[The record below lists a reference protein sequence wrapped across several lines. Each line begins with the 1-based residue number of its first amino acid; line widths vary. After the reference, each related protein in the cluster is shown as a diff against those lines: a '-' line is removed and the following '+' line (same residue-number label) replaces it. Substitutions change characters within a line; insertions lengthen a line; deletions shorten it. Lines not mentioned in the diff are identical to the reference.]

1 MNFSNKKSQFGSIF
15 LSVLTLSILLSLTS
29 CTKKIAFMTSA
40 VTPAARGNVV
50 VKKDKNMNYNISVD
64 VTELAEVSRLTPP
77 KQSYVV
83 WMISDKDMAK
93 NIGKIN
99 SSMSGIGG
107 ISKSLKASF
116 QTVSSTKPNKI
127 FITAED
133 DAAIQYPSSQIILST
148 DNF

>member
-1 MNFSNKKSQFGSIF
+1 MKLSNKKPRTSSMFLSILSLSIF
-15 LSVLTLSILLSLTS
+15 LSLAS
-29 CTKKIAFMTSA
+29 CTKKIAFLTSS
-40 VTPAARGNVV
+40 VVPAARGNVQ
-50 VKKDKNMNYNISVD
+50 VKKDKNMNYVINVD
-64 VTELAEVSRLTPP
+64 VTELAEVSRLSPP

-83 WMISDKDMAK
+83 WMESDKDMAK

-99 SSMSGIGG
+99 SSMGG
-107 ISKSLKASF
+107 LAKSLKASF

-133 DAAIQYPSSQIILST
+133 DAAIQYPGSQIILST